1 MVSII
6 IGGVIGVTE
15 EISIKQVLWHHISCN
30 MVLVW
35 HIAPQ
40 SVLPNQMPGGM
51 PHFFF
56 YALLLGLD
64 WGLVAWRTDSIKW
77 VIAGHCI
84 HDSLGLS
91 GFAFLQSNGTLQ
103 ISFFC
108 KGLALSFI
116 GYYQQLAEEWSLI
129 NYNFIVSFGL
139 TTIHTH
145 IHSFNVS

>member
-1 MVSII
+1 MRGFHTGHLLSFVIYWVASGTIFPILILGTPVIMVSII

-40 SVLPNQMPGGM
+40 SVLPNQMPGGIAS
-51 PHFFF
+51 FLF

-64 WGLVAWRTDSIKW
+64 WGLVAWRTGSIKW

-91 GFAFLQSNGTLQ
+91 GFAFLQSNGTLR

-108 KGLALSFI
+108 KG
-116 GYYQQLAEEWSLI
+116 
-129 NYNFIVSFGL
+129 
-139 TTIHTH
+139 
-145 IHSFNVS
+145 